1 MQASNGLSLY
11 KQMGS
16 LQSLCDKHAK
26 NNPYNELSCILFD
39 AGARFVYEAETWRW
53 MLKRK

>member
-16 LQSLCDKHAK
+16 LQSLCDKH
-26 NNPYNELSCILFD
+26 NPYNELSCILFD

-53 MLKRK
+53 MLKRKE